1 MFNDEW
7 AVGRPEAGSG
17 GGQAAMFNVECLI
30 LDDEW
35 AEGSGG
41 GQAAMF
47 NVECWILD
55 GGGGGK
61 LGVIR

>member
-1 MFNDEW
+1 MGGW
-7 AVGRPEAGSG
+7 AAGEGLPEA
-17 GGQAAMFNVECLI
+17 
-30 LDDEW
+30 
-35 AEGSGG
+35 GSGG